1 MLKRTHNCGE
11 LRKENVGERVIL
23 NGWVD
28 RRRDLGGI
36 IFITL
41 RDRYGLTQIVFNPG
55 TDVYELAK
63 NLGGEYVIG
72 VEGMVRERPADATN
86 PSMPT
91 GEIEVLAEKLEVFSS
106 SKVTPIYTNR
116 DDETSE
122 EMRLKYRYLDLRRPN
137 MKENII
143 VRHRIAQIVRD
154 YLNSLDFIEIETP
167 ILTKSTPEGARD
179 FLVPSRLKKG
189 KFYALPQ
196 SPQLFKQLLMIA
208 GFDKYYQL
216 ARCFRDEDF
225 RADRQ
230 PEFTQIDV
238 EMSFVD
244 RDEVLEVAEGL
255 FVEIFKK
262 VLGVTLKTPFRR
274 YTYNDVMESYGSDK
288 PDTRYGMKFVELNDI
303 FEKTEFRAFREV
315 IENSGVVK
323 GFFVDEIYSRKE
335 ISNFENLAKSYGSKG
350 LAWFRFSNGE
360 VHSPILKFLK
370 PLKIEELKR
379 KFDIAS
385 DGTVFVVADDRKIV
399 NTSLGAIRSELIK
412 KKGKIQD
419 SFDVFWVIDFPMFEW
434 DEEEN
439 RFVAAHHPFTMPYL
453 SDLERYKDGD
463 LSKVRAQSYDLVIN
477 GYEILSGSIRIHKKE
492 IQERVFDILK
502 ISKEEAKKKFGF
514 LLEAFE
520 YGAPPHGGFA
530 VGFDRLVA
538 IIRNVDSI
546 RDVIA
551 FPKTATGADIMTG
564 APSEVNKR
572 QLDELGI
579 EVKLKGDT

>member
-1 MLKRTHNCGE
+1 MLKRTHTCGE
-11 LRKENVGERVIL
+11 LRKANVGERVVL
-23 NGWVD
+23 NGWID

-55 TDVYELAK
+55 TEVYEKAK
-63 NLGGEYVIG
+63 SLGGEYVIG
-72 VEGMVRERPADATN
+72 VEGVVRERPENAVN

-91 GEIEVLAEKLEVFSS
+91 GEIEVLVEKLEIFSS
-106 SKVTPIYTNR
+106 SKITPIYTNR
-116 DDETSE
+116 DDDTSE
-122 EMRLKYRYLDLRRPN
+122 EMRLKYRYLDLRRPA
-137 MKENII
+137 MKENILI
-143 VRHRIAQIVRD
+143 RHRVAQVVRN
-154 YLNSLDFIEIETP
+154 YLNSLDFVEIETP

-196 SPQLFKQLLMIA
+196 SPQLFKQLLMVA
-208 GFDKYYQL
+208 GFDRYYQL

-244 RDEVLEVAEGL
+244 RDDVLKTAEGL
-255 FVEIFKK
+255 FVEIFEK
-262 VLGVTLKTPFRR
+262 VLGIKLETPFKR
-274 YTYNDVMESYGSDK
+274 YTYDEVIENYGSDK

-303 FEKTEFRAFREV
+303 FKETEFQAFKNV
-315 IENSGVVK
+315 IENSGTIK
-323 GFFVDEIYSRKE
+323 GLFVDEVFSRKE
-335 ISNFENLAKSYGSKG
+335 VSELENIAKSSGAKG
-350 LAWFRFSNGE
+350 LAWIRFSGNE
-360 VHSPILKFLK
+360 MSSPISKFLK
-370 PLKIEELKR
+370 PLEIEGLKE
-379 KFDIAS
+379 KFNVES
-385 DGTVFVVADDRKIV
+385 DGTIFIIADERKTV
-399 NTSLGAIRSELIK
+399 NVSLGAIRNELIK
-412 KKGKIQD
+412 KKGKIQG
-419 SFDVFWVIDFPMFEW
+419 SFDVFWVVDFPMFEW
-434 DEEEN
+434 SEEEN

-453 SDLERYKDGD
+453 SDLEKYEND

-477 GYEILSGSIRIHKKE
+477 GYEILSGSIRIHNRE
-492 IQERVFDILK
+492 IQEKVFKILK
-502 ISKEEAKKKFGF
+502 ITEEEAKLKFGF

-551 FPKTATGADIMTG
+551 FPKTATGSDVMTG
-564 APSEVNKR
+564 APSEVSKK
-572 QLDELGI
+572 QLEELGI
-579 EVKLKGDT
+579 QLKLEEDY

>member
-1 MLKRTHNCGE
+1 MLKRTHTCGE
-11 LRKENVGERVIL
+11 LRKANVGERVVL
-23 NGWVD
+23 NGWID

-55 TDVYELAK
+55 TEVYEKAK
-63 NLGGEYVIG
+63 SLGGEYVIG
-72 VEGMVRERPADATN
+72 VEGVVRERPENAVN

-91 GEIEVLAEKLEVFSS
+91 GEIEVLVEKLEIFSS
-106 SKVTPIYTNR
+106 SKITPIYTNR
-116 DDETSE
+116 DDDTSE

-137 MKENII
+137 MKENILT
-143 VRHRIAQIVRD
+143 RHRVAQIVRK
-154 YLNSLDFIEIETP
+154 YLNSLGFVEIETP

-244 RDEVLEVAEGL
+244 RDDVLKTAEGL
-255 FVEIFKK
+255 FVEIFEK
-262 VLGVTLKTPFRR
+262 VLGIKLETPFKR
-274 YTYNDVMESYGSDK
+274 YTYDEVIENYGSDK

-303 FEKTEFRAFREV
+303 FKETEFQAFKNV
-315 IENSGVVK
+315 IENSGTIK
-323 GFFVDEIYSRKE
+323 GLFVDEVFSRKE
-335 ISNFENLAKSYGSKG
+335 VSELENIAKSSGAKG
-350 LAWFRFSNGE
+350 LAWIRFSGNE
-360 VHSPILKFLK
+360 MSSPISKFLK
-370 PLKIEELKR
+370 PLEIEGLKE
-379 KFDIAS
+379 KFNVES
-385 DGTVFVVADDRKIV
+385 DGTIFIIADERKTV
-399 NTSLGAIRSELIK
+399 NVSLGAIRNELIK
-412 KKGKIQD
+412 KKGKIQG
-419 SFDVFWVIDFPMFEW
+419 SFDVFWVVDFPMFEW
-434 DEEEN
+434 SEEEN

-453 SDLERYKDGD
+453 SDLEKYEND

-477 GYEILSGSIRIHKKE
+477 GYEILSGSIRIHNRE
-492 IQERVFDILK
+492 IQEKVFKILK
-502 ISKEEAKKKFGF
+502 ITEEEAKLKFGF

-551 FPKTATGADIMTG
+551 FPKTATGSDVMTG
-564 APSEVNKR
+564 APSEVSKK
-572 QLDELGI
+572 QLEELGI
-579 EVKLKGDT
+579 QLKLEEDY